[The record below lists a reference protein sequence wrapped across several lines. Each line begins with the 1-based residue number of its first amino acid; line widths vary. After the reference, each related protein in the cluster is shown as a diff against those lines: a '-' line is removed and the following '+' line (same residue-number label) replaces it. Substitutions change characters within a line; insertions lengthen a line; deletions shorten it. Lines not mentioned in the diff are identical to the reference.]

1 MQFFRN
7 IDENAERWAL
17 LTLYVMLV
25 LTMAIEV
32 LRREIFAYSSI
43 WGEEIVR
50 YSFIYLAWIGAAV
63 AVKERGHIR
72 IDVILHYLGN
82 RGKALI
88 YIFGDVVMILVA
100 FIALYWSFETVHVS
114 WKFGSV
120 SHGLRISMVWFLM
133 AVPTGFSLVI
143 WRLIQSLLRDMRSLR
158 SGTPVMKAIR
168 CSIKGA
174 APCCLPECKNRLW
187 NWAGIFICPLCCLSV

>member
-72 IDVILHYLGN
+72 IDVILHYLSNG
-82 RGKALI
+82 GKALI

-158 SGTPVMKAIR
+158 SGTPVYE
-168 CSIKGA
+168 GDT
-174 APCCLPECKNRLW
+174 L
-187 NWAGIFICPLCCLSV
+187 FD